1 MIWNDLDIS
10 ISAIHRDFRRYF
22 GRTFD
27 RTKAKPPSTFVL
39 GGFKGEPGDYL
50 LSHGY
55 PHYHRRGVV
64 SRSCSGW
71 EGVVPTRYG
80 HQA

>member
-1 MIWNDLDIS
+1 MVG
-10 ISAIHRDFRRYF
+10 FRRY
-22 GRTFD
+22 RILA
-27 RTKAKPPSTFVL
+27 RAIH
-39 GGFKGEPGDYL
+39 GGFRGPQTQKPHLFGVGFL
-50 LSHGY
+50 LLLGSLTITYFHTGN